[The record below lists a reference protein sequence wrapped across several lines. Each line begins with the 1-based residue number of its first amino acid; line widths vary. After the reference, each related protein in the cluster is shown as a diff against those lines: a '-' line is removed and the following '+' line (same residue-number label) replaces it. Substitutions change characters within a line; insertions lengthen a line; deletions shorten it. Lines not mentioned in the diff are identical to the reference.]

1 MDIRLGRGRSR
12 CGESVRRGSDE
23 WSIGSGHN
31 GGGGVVLSVGRY
43 RLGRHDFDHAIGVLF
58 LRIHRFEGEQDL
70 AVEGGKVGFELLQL
84 VLLFPDLSDNLFQDG
99 ELFLNGFVVPR
110 VFLYQ
115 AGDAVEGVDEV
126 LAGGFRI
133 DRQAAVVIVV
143 EEVAFTSHE
152 ETVLAEVQTVL
163 DGGVGLDN
171 DVEAIERADDL
182 RLAVRAFPVLYLVE
196 LGGNR
201 FRIIACH
208 AVNLQGVKDSNGITP
223 LALAKE
229 TGAKEIENLLLQG
242 MKQQK

>member
-1 MDIRLGRGRSR
+1 MGTLP
-12 CGESVRRGSDE
+12 GEGLPGGASATGMPAAGALSCPSGVTGWE
-23 WSIGSGHN
+23 GTTSITPS
-31 GGGGVVLSVGRY
+31 
-43 RLGRHDFDHAIGVLF
+43 VLF
-58 LRIHRFEGEQDL
+58 SCASTDLRGEQDL
-70 AVEGGKVGFELLQL
+70 AVESGKVGLELLQL
-84 VLLFPDLSDNLFQDG
+84 VLLFPDFPDDLFQDG
-99 ELFLNGFVVPR
+99 EFLLNGFVVPR

-143 EEVAFTSHE
+143 EEVAFTTHE

-196 LGGNR
+196 LGGNH

-208 AVNLQGVKDSNGITP
+208 AVNLQGVEP
-223 LALAKE
+223 VALLVVLHTALDGGLVLPD
-229 TGAKEIENLLLQG
+229 TGDDVIVACPVRQESFQFDA
-242 MKQQK
+242 